1 MTAMDD
7 PQKVVNAI
15 VRASIHRQ
23 EELPVGWKA
32 QGSYILH
39 RLLPALPKPSR
50 RTSPIERWKKVPP
63 WPASSGNLHKPMNEG
78 REVRGGVRERLELED
93 RQRR

>member
-1 MTAMDD
+1 MDD

-15 VRASIHRQ
+15 VKASIHPQ

-32 QGSYILH
+32 QGSYVVH
-39 RLLPALPKPSR
+39 RLLPDFTETVSANIAHGEMEEGAP
-50 RTSPIERWKKVPP
+50 VPP
-63 WPASSGNLHKPMNEG
+63 SSGNLYKPMNEG
-78 REVRGGVRERLELED
+78 REVRGGVRDRMKLQD